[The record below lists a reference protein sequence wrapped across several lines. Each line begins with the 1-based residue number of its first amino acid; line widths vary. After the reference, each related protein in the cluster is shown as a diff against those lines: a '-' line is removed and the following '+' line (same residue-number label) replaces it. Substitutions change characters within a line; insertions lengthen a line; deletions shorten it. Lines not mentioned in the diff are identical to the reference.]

1 MAQCVFDASW
11 LYYYIQLSKQFLRSM
26 FDMSSYRGYLRR
38 AYGIMLDANT
48 KEAAKRLPGHNKRR
62 RRGKDDHN
70 KSQKNVASS
79 NRRFFLTSPLDSLFG
94 YKKEK
99 ERCQFMSY
107 HQYQQGYQ
115 GFQGPGIAAL
125 PPSLG

>member
-1 MAQCVFDASW
+1 
-11 LYYYIQLSKQFLRSM
+11 M

-62 RRGKDDHN
+62 RGKDDHN
-70 KSQKNVASS
+70 KSQKNVAGS

-94 YKKEK
+94 FGGSDYKKEK

-115 GFQGPGIAAL
+115 GFQGFQGLGMAAL